1 MRKYGQEFSIQA
13 VDTAEL
19 ALDIVKKCNEDNTD
33 LPVVICDRLM
43 PLMNGDD
50 LLIQIHKSNPDT
62 RKILLTGQASTSS
75 ISNAIN
81 NANLYRYISKPWSN
95 EELLSSI
102 DEALGAFYNDRFLEE
117 KALELEKSLLFE
129 EIKYKNLVDLSQQ
142 SLYKLHQTYVLQDSC
157 I

>member
-1 MRKYGQEFSIQA
+1 MFQLDLVNKLKINNVTGKPVILCVDDELIILSSLSQQLMRKYGQEFSIQA

-81 NANLYRYISKPWSN
+81 NARS
-95 EELLSSI
+95 
-102 DEALGAFYNDRFLEE
+102 R
-117 KALELEKSLLFE
+117 SLTCE
-129 EIKYKNLVDLSQQ
+129 
-142 SLYKLHQTYVLQDSC
+142 
-157 I
+157 